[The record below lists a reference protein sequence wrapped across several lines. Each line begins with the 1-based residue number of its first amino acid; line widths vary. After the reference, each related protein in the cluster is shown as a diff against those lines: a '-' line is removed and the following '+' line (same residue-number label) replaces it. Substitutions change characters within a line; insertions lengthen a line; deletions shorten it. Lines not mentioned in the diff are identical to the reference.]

1 MNKVKLIE
9 LLRQRARQRSHPDG
23 TEYASLFD
31 KDEQEIAA
39 ETTWKRRDIQITA
52 LEQGILPER
61 YCRNHS
67 SLNSRDQLLLLQ
79 SRVTIVGQGGLGGTV
94 TEILARIGVGHLTLV
109 DGDVFEDSNLNRQLL
124 ADVAHLGHPKAE
136 VGKLRVNGINPAVEV
151 HSMNTFFTEEN
162 GTEILAGSSLAVDC
176 LDSIP
181 SRFVLEKACRQRV
194 IPLVSA
200 AIGGSS
206 GQATVI
212 LPKDEGL
219 RRIYGD
225 PDKAAPKGVE
235 TRLGTLPYTAIFMAA
250 LECAEVVALL
260 CQKKSSLQ
268 DRLLLT
274 NIDDKSMEIV
284 SFANS

>member
-1 MNKVKLIE
+1 MNKAKVIE

-23 TEYASLFD
+23 TGYASLFD
-31 KDEQEIAA
+31 EDEREIAR
-39 ETTWKRRDIQITA
+39 ETAWSRRSIQITA

-67 SLNSRDQLLLLQ
+67 SLNSREQLLLLH

-94 TEILARIGVGHLTLV
+94 TEILARIGVGRLSLV

-124 ADVAHLGHPKAE
+124 ADVVHLGHPKAE
-136 VGKLRVNGINPAVEV
+136 VGKLRVNSINPAIEV
-151 HSMNTFFTEEN
+151 RSVNTFFSDDN
-162 GTEILAGSSLAVDC
+162 GEEILGESDIAVDC

-181 SRFVLEKACRQRV
+181 SRFVLEKACRHRG

-212 LPKDEGL
+212 FPKDEGL

-225 PDKAAPKGVE
+225 PDEAAPKGIE
-235 TRLGTLPYTAIFMAA
+235 TRLGTLPYTATFMAA

-260 CQKKSSLQ
+260 CQKPSSLR
-268 DRLLLT
+268 DRLLIT
-274 NIDDKSMEIV
+274 NIDDKSMDVI
-284 SFANS
+284 SFTQA